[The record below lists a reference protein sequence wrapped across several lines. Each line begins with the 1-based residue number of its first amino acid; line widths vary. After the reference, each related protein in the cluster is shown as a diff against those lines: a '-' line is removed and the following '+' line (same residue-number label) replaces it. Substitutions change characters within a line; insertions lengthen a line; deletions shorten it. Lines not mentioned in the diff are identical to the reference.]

1 MNLKL
6 LAQLFSFRDVR
17 NAVLGMTVVFG
28 GLGLAFLTIYAHQS
42 GNSRLAGTA
51 AGASLVFVL
60 LILVF
65 VVPPLARSA
74 SAEAS
79 QMNLPF
85 EFTVGGAIILV
96 LIVIVGFSAWNTGN
110 NLLFLVLSFLAASL
124 IVGFFIGNYCLKKLD
139 VKMRFPET
147 IFAGEPTP
155 ILVSLHNRKRIFPT
169 FSVVAQVRG
178 KEREKSIVFDEIK
191 KILPARWAE
200 KITRPPIVTHTLD
213 YFVHV
218 PRRRSME
225 NTAQHIFPRRGRFII
240 KDFELST
247 KFPFGFF
254 RHRRRLS
261 AQEAEI
267 VIFPQLAASDEEATD
282 LPLNIGKFVTQKR
295 GLGQDLLAL
304 RDYQPMDDLR
314 RVDWKATART
324 RRLIVR
330 EFSAEDDRRVTV
342 IFDARLSGDAAEKP
356 LTLREKIEA
365 EQKGKSVSPVSE
377 RFEKGVSLA
386 ASLLARFTEEQA
398 EIRLIIND
406 EIGEFGIG
414 KETLSENLK
423 RLALVEPN
431 YDETAEI
438 SFETLEE
445 VLSERENSYTFLVT
459 TEREENLSSE
469 LIQKAKIVR
478 F

>member
-1 MNLKL
+1 MNLKK
-6 LAQLFSFRDVR
+6 LAQLFSFRDIR
-17 NAVLGMTVVFG
+17 NGLLGLIVVIG
-28 GLGLAFLTIYAHQS
+28 GLGLAILTLYAHRT
-42 GNSRLAGTA
+42 GNSSLAGFA
-51 AGASLVFVL
+51 AGASLVFVV
-60 LILVF
+60 LILIF

-79 QMNLPF
+79 QLNLPF
-85 EFTVGGAIILV
+85 EFTVGGAVILG
-96 LIVIVGFSAWNTGN
+96 LIVIVGFAAWNTGN
-110 NLLFLVLSFLAASL
+110 NLLFLVLSLLASSL
-124 IVGFFIGNYCLKKLD
+124 VVGFLIGNFCLKKLD

-147 IFAGEPTP
+147 IFAAEPTP

-178 KEREKSIVFDEIK
+178 KEREKSVLFDEIK
-191 KILPARWAE
+191 SILPEKWADRMT
-200 KITRPPIVTHTLD
+200 KPPVIKHTLD

-218 PRRRSME
+218 PRQDSIE
-225 NTAQHIFPRRGRFII
+225 NLAEHIFERRGRFII

-261 AQEAEI
+261 AQAAEI
-267 VIFPQLAASDEEATD
+267 VIFPRLAAIDEETTD
-282 LPLNIGKFVTQKR
+282 LPQNVGKFVTQKK

-324 RRLIVR
+324 GRLIVR
-330 EFSAEDDRRVTV
+330 EFSAEDDKRVTV
-342 IFDARLSGDAAEKP
+342 VFDSRLQFDKSEKT

-377 RFEKGVSLA
+377 RFEAGVSRA
-386 ASLLARFTEEQA
+386 ASLLAHFTESQSET
-398 EIRLIIND
+398 RLIID
-406 EIGEFGIG
+406 GEIGEFGIG
-414 KETLSENLK
+414 REHLNENLK

-431 YDETAEI
+431 HDAAAEF

-445 VLSERENSYTFLVT
+445 VLSERESSYNFLVT
-459 TEREENLSSE
+459 TEREENLSAE
-469 LIQKAKIVR
+469 LIQKARILR